1 MQEASRCRSVRKE
14 EGQMTT
20 ADDLLRRLVELEDV
34 NGEWDQ
40 SKYLVIIAD
49 ASAYLSREKGPVAEM
64 RVLFAPHNGA
74 WHMAQSY
81 SKDDTL
87 LRVEV
92 PAHIVS
98 PPTVLGEVVEGA

>member
-1 MQEASRCRSVRKE
+1 MNADEILRSIVAAYDDMIGSQTL
-14 EGQMTT
+14 EG
-20 ADDLLRRLVELEDV
+20 AVDDAR
-34 NGEWDQ
+34 
-40 SKYLVIIAD
+40 
-49 ASAYLSREKGPVAEM
+49 AYLSRKKGPVAEM